1 MNAEIISIGTEL
13 LVGDIVN
20 TNAQYLSKEL
30 SIRGIN
36 VLYQSTVGDNPKRLE
51 DLIRAGIQRSDLII
65 TTGGLGPTQD
75 DLTKE
80 TLAKILDVELVL
92 HEPTLEKINE
102 FFKRI
107 ECKMTT
113 NNLKQA
119 YTPKGCIV
127 LENDHGTAPGIMGKI
142 KRDDK
147 EVIIILLPGPPN
159 EMKHLMQSCVLHQLE
174 SLNNQVVES
183 YYYKLTGIGESST
196 EDVLMDIVDQQT
208 NPTIATYAKPGE
220 VMVRLTAN
228 GEKYSEVINKL
239 KKYDEIIRSRLNK
252 YIYSFEDITLPEMLV
267 DTLAEK
273 GLTIAFA
280 ESCTGGLATSQ
291 YASISGASRSLVGS
305 VVCYSNDI
313 KEKAVNVN
321 HEVLRKYGAVSRETA
336 YELAK
341 NIRVKF
347 GSDIGIGV
355 TGIAGPGGGTIEK
368 PVGLVYT
375 AISYDNQVIV
385 IKNLFYGSRNMVQK
399 RAVNKIYNMIF
410 RSIH

>member
-1 MNAEIISIGTEL
+1 
-13 LVGDIVN
+13 
-20 TNAQYLSKEL
+20 
-30 SIRGIN
+30 
-36 VLYQSTVGDNPKRLE
+36 
-51 DLIRAGIQRSDLII
+51 
-65 TTGGLGPTQD
+65 
-75 DLTKE
+75 
-80 TLAKILDVELVL
+80 
-92 HEPTLEKINE
+92 
-102 FFKRI
+102 
-107 ECKMTT
+107 MTT

-127 LENDHGTAPGIMGKI
+127 LENDHGTAPGILGKI

-159 EMKHLMQSCVLHQLE
+159 EMKHLMQSCVLHKLE

-183 YYYKLTGIGESST
+183 YYYKLTGIGESAT

-228 GEKYSEVINKL
+228 GEKYSDVVNKL
-239 KKYDEIIRSRLNK
+239 KRYDEIIRSRLNK

-291 YASISGASRSLVGS
+291 YASIPGASRSLVGS

-321 HEVLRKYGAVSRETA
+321 HDVLRKYGAVSRETA

-341 NIRVKF
+341 NIRVNF

-355 TGIAGPGGGTIEK
+355 TGIAGPGGGTVEK

-375 AISYDNQVIV
+375 SISYDNQVIV